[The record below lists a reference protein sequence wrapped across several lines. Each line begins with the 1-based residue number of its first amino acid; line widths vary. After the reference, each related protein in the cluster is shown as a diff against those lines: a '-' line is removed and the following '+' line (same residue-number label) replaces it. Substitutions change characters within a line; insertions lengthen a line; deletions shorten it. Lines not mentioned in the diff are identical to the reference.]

1 MLRATALI
9 SVSLAQAAP
18 PAARPAEPPPQVTN
32 GNSKDREGNL
42 YVAGETERKLYR
54 IRVGR

>member
-18 PAARPAEPPPQVTN
+18 PAEPPSQVN
-32 GNSKDREGNL
+32 NANSKDREGNL